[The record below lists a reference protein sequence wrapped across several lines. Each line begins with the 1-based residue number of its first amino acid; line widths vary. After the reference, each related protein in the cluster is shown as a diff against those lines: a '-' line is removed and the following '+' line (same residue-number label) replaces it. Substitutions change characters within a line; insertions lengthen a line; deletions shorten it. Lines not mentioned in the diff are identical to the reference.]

1 MPEEVPLSDAGRGP
15 RRPVVG
21 LLTDFG
27 RSEPFVGLMKA
38 RILDACPDA
47 ALVDLTHEL
56 PPYGVEAAA
65 FWIDRAL
72 AYFPGGT
79 VHVCVVDPGV
89 GTDRRILLV
98 EACGQLFL
106 APDNGL
112 LARVAGREAA
122 IARAVSQAVLGAM
135 GLGAPSA
142 TFHGRDLFAP
152 LAGRLAAG
160 TVHPAALGAPIDDWL
175 RVEGGDPGLRD
186 TTLHGRILFQDHFGN
201 LFSNVEIK
209 SPFKTEEWTVHAA
222 GRSFPWVRTY
232 GDAPP
237 GTLVALENS
246 FGVVEL
252 SCVGDSA
259 ARRLGIEA
267 GAPVELRRRA
277 APPGRA
283 Y

>member
-1 MPEEVPLSDAGRGP
+1 MPEEVPLNHAGSAP
-15 RRPVVG
+15 RWPLVG

-38 RILDACPDA
+38 RILAACPEA
-47 ALVDLTHEL
+47 SLVDLTHDL
-56 PPYGVEAAA
+56 PPYGIEAAA
-65 FWIDRAL
+65 FWIDRAFT
-72 AYFPGGT
+72 YFPPGT

-89 GTDRRILLV
+89 GTERRILLG

-112 LARVAGREAA
+112 LAGVASRQGAIVRAVTREALA
-122 IARAVSQAVLGAM
+122 AM
-135 GLGAPSA
+135 GLGDPSA

-160 TVHPAALGAPIDDWL
+160 TVLPAALGEPVDDWRRL
-175 RVEGGDPGLRD
+175 EAADPVMQD
-186 TTLHGRILFQDHFGN
+186 SAIQGRILFADHFGN
-201 LFSNVEIK
+201 LFSNLELKALANI
-209 SPFKTEEWTVHAA
+209 EEWSVHAA
-222 GRSFPWVRTY
+222 GRTFPWVRTY
-232 GDAPP
+232 GDAPA

-246 FGVVEL
+246 FGVIEL

-259 ARRLGIEA
+259 ARRLGIGA
-267 GAPVELRRRA
+267 GATVELRRREKL
-277 APPGRA
+277 PGRA

>member
-1 MPEEVPLSDAGRGP
+1 MPEEVPLNQAGSAP

-38 RILDACPDA
+38 RILEACPEA
-47 ALVDLTHEL
+47 SLVDLTHEL
-56 PPYGVEAAA
+56 PPYGIEAAA
-65 FWIDRAL
+65 FWIDRA
-72 AYFPGGT
+72 FPCFPPGT

-89 GTDRRILLV
+89 GTERRILLG
-98 EACGQLFL
+98 EASGQLFL

-112 LARVAGREAA
+112 LSGIAGREGS
-122 IARAVSQAVLGAM
+122 ITRAVNDAALDAM
-135 GLGAPSA
+135 GLGTPSA

-160 TVHPAALGAPIDDWL
+160 TVLPAALGEPIDDWRRL
-175 RVEGGDPGLRD
+175 EASDPLIQD
-186 TTLHGRILFQDHFGN
+186 AAIQGRILFADHFGN
-201 LFSNVEIK
+201 LFSNLELKAPVN
-209 SPFKTEEWTVHAA
+209 TEAWTVHAA

-232 GDAPP
+232 GDAPA

-246 FGVVEL
+246 FGVIEL

-259 ARRLGIEA
+259 ALRLGIGA
-267 GAPVELRRRA
+267 GATVELRRRWKR
-277 APPGRA
+277 PGRA

>member
-1 MPEEVPLSDAGRGP
+1 MPEEVPLSEAGSVP

-38 RILDACPDA
+38 RILEACPEA
-47 ALVDLTHEL
+47 SLVDLTHEL

-65 FWIDRAL
+65 FWIDRSF
-72 AYFPGGT
+72 AYFPPRT

-89 GTDRRILLV
+89 GTERRLLLV

-112 LARVAGREAA
+112 LAGIASKEAA
-122 IARAVSQAVLGAM
+122 ITRAVSGEALEAM

-152 LAGRLAAG
+152 IAGRLAAG
-160 TVHPAALGAPIDDWL
+160 TVRPEVLGEAIHDWRHLLPA
-175 RVEGGDPGLRD
+175 DPVFEDSTIR
-186 TTLHGRILFQDHFGN
+186 GRILFSDHFGN
-201 LFSNVEIK
+201 LFSNLEIK
-209 SPFKTEEWTVHAA
+209 TPVNTEEWSVHAA
-222 GRSFPWVRTY
+222 GRAFPWVRTY
-232 GDAPP
+232 GDAPA

-246 FGVVEL
+246 FGVIEL

-259 ARRLGIEA
+259 SRRLGIGA
-267 GAPVELRRRA
+267 GAPVELRRRGRLA
-277 APPGRA
+277 GRA